1 VPLLLWISSS
11 FVHLTAILTTASSP
25 LRPDEEVCY
34 ILPSLKILNY
44 NMNTHRLMSAA
55 SQGHASVV
63 KLLLDAT
70 ALNAAVRSS
79 KDSKSDSSSK
89 EVAPVVVDAA
99 THSGGTALMFAAEG
113 TLICS

>member
-1 VPLLLWISSS
+1 
-11 FVHLTAILTTASSP
+11 
-25 LRPDEEVCY
+25 
-34 ILPSLKILNY
+34 
-44 NMNTHRLMSAA
+44 MSAA